1 MNKGGKL
8 TPSCFADIMTAGRA
22 KSDKFGKTA
31 WSYAYKVA
39 CERLGVEFPEVWAK
53 AMEWGIEQELDAI
66 EAYQAQTGQMVT
78 LNDVIHHPILDYV
91 SGTPDGLIGTDGII
105 EVKCPYNSVNHLM
118 NLKNGAQLED
128 YKYQIQGYLWITGRK
143 WCDFVSYDP
152 RFKKDL
158 QLAIYRVERD
168 QMLIDELSV
177 RVQEF
182 ENEVMAE
189 VMGGLDKWL

>member
-1 MNKGGKL
+1 MNKQGKL

-22 KSDKFGKTA
+22 KADRFGKTA
-31 WSYAYKVA
+31 WTYAYKVA

-53 AMEWGIEQELDAI
+53 AMEWGVENELDAI
-66 EAYQAQTGQMVT
+66 EAYQTQTGQLVT
-78 LNDVIHHPILDYV
+78 LNDVIQHPTLDYV
-91 SGTPDGLIGTDGII
+91 AGTPDGLIGSEGII

-118 NLKNGAQLED
+118 NLKNGSQLDD

-168 QMLIDELSV
+168 QEMIDELAA

-182 ENEVMAE
+182 EESVMAE
-189 VMGGLDKWL
+189 IMGGLESWL

>member
-1 MNKGGKL
+1 MNKRGKL

-22 KSDKFGKTA
+22 KADRFGKTA
-31 WSYAYKVA
+31 WTYAYKVA

-53 AMEWGIEQELDAI
+53 AMEWGVENELDAI
-66 EAYQAQTGQMVT
+66 EAYQTQTGQLVT
-78 LNDVIHHPILDYV
+78 LNDVIQHPTLDYV
-91 SGTPDGLIGTDGII
+91 AGTPDGLIGSEGII
-105 EVKCPYNSVNHLM
+105 EVKCPYNSINHLM
-118 NLKNGAQLED
+118 NLKNGSQLDD

-158 QLAIYRVERD
+158 QLAIYRVDRD
-168 QMLIDELSV
+168 QEMIDELAA

-182 ENEVMAE
+182 EETVMTE
-189 VMGGLDKWL
+189 IMGGMESWV

>member
-1 MNKGGKL
+1 MNKQGKL
-8 TPSCFADIMTAGRA
+8 TPSCFADIMIAGRA
-22 KSDKFGKTA
+22 KADRFGKTA
-31 WSYAYKVA
+31 WTYAYKVA

-53 AMEWGIEQELDAI
+53 AMEWGVENELDAI
-66 EAYQAQTGQMVT
+66 EAYQTQTGQLVT
-78 LNDVIHHPILDYV
+78 LNDVIQHPTLDYV
-91 SGTPDGLIGTDGII
+91 AGTPDGLIGEDGII

-118 NLKNGAQLED
+118 NLKSGAQIED

-158 QLAIYRVERD
+158 QLAIYRVDRD
-168 QMLIDELSV
+168 QLLIDELAA

-182 ENEVMAE
+182 EETVMTE
-189 VMGGLDKWL
+189 IMGGLESWL